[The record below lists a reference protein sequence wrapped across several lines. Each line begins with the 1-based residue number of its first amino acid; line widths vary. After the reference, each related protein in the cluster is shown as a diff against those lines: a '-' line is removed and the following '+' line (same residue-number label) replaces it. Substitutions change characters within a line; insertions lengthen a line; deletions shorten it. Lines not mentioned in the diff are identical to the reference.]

1 MRNAN
6 EHEMRN
12 MRNSSAEPALSKV
25 EGLAEV
31 RMNTKCETMRKA
43 CATLFYRR
51 IVLDFYFEMQSLI
64 ARNILV

>member
-25 EGLAEV
+25 EGLVEE
-31 RMNTKCETMRKA
+31 RM
-43 CATLFYRR
+43 TLRDAKINER
-51 IVLDFYFEMQSLI
+51 CLP
-64 ARNILV
+64 